1 MEVLPWPPQS
11 PELRPIENL
20 WGYLKDKLNQVEVHS
35 MVELDAAVHR
45 EWAAVPVDYLDKLIN
60 SMSMPQRLQ
69 AVVAICGR
77 RTK

>member
-11 PELRPIENL
+11 PDLRPIENL

-45 EWAAVPVDYLDKLIN
+45 EWAAAPVDYLDKLIN
-60 SMSMPQRLQ
+60 LMPQHLQ
-69 AVVAICGR
+69 AVVAIGSCH
-77 RTK
+77 TKY